1 MTYQVRVFAR
11 AALWALPVWAA
22 MLFAGTITH
31 QPDVHAD
38 FAGFAKY
45 VTTGEFLWSH
55 LINSI
60 TGAAIGSIGTVAL
73 VLYLQNSRAAG
84 RAIIG
89 MAATV
94 LGNTLTS
101 SIFGAAAFVQPALG
115 RAFLAGQQNAPAI
128 YDGVYGVSLF
138 GTAIVALLLFI
149 IGGIFVG
156 MAIAASGLFPRWT
169 GWVYAITTLG
179 FVVSN
184 FTVAEGQTPMSVL
197 LFAATV
203 VVAWTAMRDTQ
214 RQGQGMDTPVAA

>member
-1 MTYQVRVFAR
+1 MTNQVRTFAR

-156 MAIAASGLFPRWT
+156 MAIAASGRFPRWT

>member
-1 MTYQVRVFAR
+1 MTNQVRTFAR
-11 AALWALPVWAA
+11 AGLWALPIWAA

-31 QPDVHAD
+31 QPDVHTD

-45 VTTGEFLWSH
+45 VTTSEFLWSH

-128 YDGVYGVSLF
+128 YDGVYGASLF

-156 MAIAASGLFPRWT
+156 MAIAASGRFPRWT
-169 GWVYAITTLG
+169 GWVYAITTVG

-203 VVAWTAMRDTQ
+203 VVAWTAIRDRQ
-214 RQGQGMDTPVAA
+214 PQGQGIETPAAA